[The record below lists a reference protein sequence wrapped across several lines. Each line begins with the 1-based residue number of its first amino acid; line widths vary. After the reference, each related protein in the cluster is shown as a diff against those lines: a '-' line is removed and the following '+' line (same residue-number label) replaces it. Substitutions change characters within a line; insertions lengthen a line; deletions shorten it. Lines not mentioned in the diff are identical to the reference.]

1 MMTLT
6 FATSSDLMFVAVRHA
21 APPPAGDADIDP
33 AAGLGLYLIST
44 TACHWGLLTDRDDT
58 IIWAAIRR

>member
-1 MMTLT
+1 LWPYG
-6 FATSSDLMFVAVRHA
+6 LVA